1 MMKTTTIQP
10 SPLLNTRAI
19 STRLHQLKKSIH
31 RTLARRVSSSMPDV
45 LLRRALDEAAEAA
58 ESTGFP
64 LLVFPLLAEETVAR
78 VQNAVIRDG
87 DPVSSDEP
95 AALAFCA

>member
-10 SPLLNTRAI
+10 SPALNTRAI
-19 STRLHQLKKSIH
+19 STRLHQLKKTIH
-31 RTLARRVSSSMPDV
+31 RAISRRVNPAMPDV
-45 LLRRALDEAAEAA
+45 LLRRALDEAAETA

-78 VQNAVIRDG
+78 VRQV
-87 DPVSSDEP
+87 VSEEELSLSPSDSTT
-95 AALAFCA
+95 LAFCA